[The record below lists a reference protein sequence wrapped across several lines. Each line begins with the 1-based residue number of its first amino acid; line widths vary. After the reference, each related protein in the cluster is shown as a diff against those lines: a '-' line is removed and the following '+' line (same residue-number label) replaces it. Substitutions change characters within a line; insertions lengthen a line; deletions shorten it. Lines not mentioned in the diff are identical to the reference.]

1 MNDTMMNSTQDPAG
15 RRSSTIQRQLVRDAS
30 GNVHTSEERDDA
42 HDSFLQGSVLLTRME
57 SITTYKNQ
65 HGQRRYGTQDQSD
78 TAVSANDMCA
88 LEEWPSHTAIY
99 RNYRMKMVDRRRKGE
114 VF

>member
-30 GNVHTSEERDDA
+30 G
-42 HDSFLQGSVLLTRME
+42 
-57 SITTYKNQ
+57 
-65 HGQRRYGTQDQSD
+65 TQDQSD

-88 LEEWPSHTAIY
+88 LEEWPSHT
-99 RNYRMKMVDRRRKGE
+99 RHDRAQLQDEDGG
-114 VF
+114 